1 MANKNIAKLVEC
13 LYNSDY
19 LTANKLFGQVVEDIQ
34 KKRVRIIKEDNGLN
48 LGDDDADTNLDGQG
62 GGDDANPTPDEQA
75 EVADDVV
82 ETDGI
87 MDEISD
93 IEVKINKRV
102 ILGLL
107 NKLSELGVLLTNSE
121 LDKNDTQYIT
131 FDETMNTYKKILQ
144 ELQNQTT
151 LAVDQKEILS
161 KVELVKSKIVDLEN
175 EMESLKAEDTDVDG
189 LTDEQ
194 GQTEA
199 DSKGEGEENNDGES
213 LGDEDG
219 GSEGEEDESGN
230 DGGQLSL

>member
-34 KKRVRIIKEDNGLN
+34 KKRVRIIKEDNDLN
-48 LGDDDADTNLDGQG
+48 LGDDDADTNLDGQD

-151 LAVDQKEILS
+151 LAVDQKEVLS

-199 DSKGEGEENNDGES
+199 DGEGEGEENNDGES
-213 LGDEDG
+213 LGDEES

>member
-87 MDEISD
+87 MGEISD

-219 GSEGEEDESGN
+219 GSEGEEDGSGN

>member
-34 KKRVRIIKEDNGLN
+34 KKRVRIIKEDNDLN
-48 LGDDDADTNLDGQG
+48 LGDDDADTNLDGQD

-151 LAVDQKEILS
+151 LAVDQKEVLS

-199 DSKGEGEENNDGES
+199 DSEGEGEENNDGES
-213 LGDEDG
+213 LGDEEG

>member
-213 LGDEDG
+213 LGDKDG